1 MKEKANIITIRVKV
15 KCGSIPL
22 FIDWQSKLNALITT
36 FPGFLSLE
44 IISERLAK
52 QDFWVIIERFL
63 DEDSALSW
71 QNSDQK
77 KELFKDLE
85 SLIDQEM
92 GFRETLSLESN
103 LKKGVTEVFVTSVS
117 KELEGVYRNWIAK
130 IHQAEAKFSGFQGV
144 YVQSPSNEESETW
157 ITFLQF
163 DTPYNLDLWLKSK
176 ERQEILNESKPFIKK
191 LERHRVV
198 SPYAS
203 WFETL
208 SLENDFPPVWKQTM
222 IVLLVLFPIVMLE
235 QKFLMPLLHEF
246 NNSFATFI
254 SNVISVTLLAWPFM
268 PIAIYFLTWWL
279 SPKENKAL
287 MTWLGFFLLLFLY
300 LLEVLFF
307 WALG

>member
-1 MKEKANIITIRVKV
+1 MKEKANIITIRVSIKR
-15 KCGSIPL
+15 GSIPL
-22 FIDWQSKLNALITT
+22 FIDWQSKLNAWITT

-44 IISERLAK
+44 IISEHL
-52 QDFWVIIERFL
+52 DSWVIIERFL
-63 DEDSALSW
+63 DENSALSW
-71 QNSDQK
+71 QESDQK

-85 SLIDQEM
+85 SLIDQEI
-92 GFRETLSLESN
+92 GFNETLSLESN

-117 KELEGVYRNWIAK
+117 KEMEMIYRNWIAK

-144 YVQSPSNEESETW
+144 YVQSPSDEESETW

-163 DTPYNLDLWLKSK
+163 DTPENLDLWLKSK

-198 SPYAS
+198 SPYAG
-203 WFETL
+203 WFQTL
-208 SLENDFPPVWKQTM
+208 SQENDFPPVWKQTM

-235 QKFLMPLLHEF
+235 QKFLMPLLKDF
-246 NNSFATFI
+246 NESFATFI
-254 SNVISVTLLAWPFM
+254 GNVISVTLLAWPFM

-279 SPKENKAL
+279 SPKKNKTFTA
-287 MTWLGFFLLLFLY
+287 WLGFFLLLFLY

-307 WALG
+307 WSLG